1 MNPARPS
8 KGEPGFRVP
17 PGQRQLFLD
26 DTGVAGIENLAR
38 TMHRPSKKG
47 AVIRPDPSLG
57 IPSIQIRM
65 APIWCP
71 EKEIWQIWDCA
82 GEPVELEGTGCCF
95 SAYYESED
103 GLHWSKP
110 DIGLIEYRGS
120 KANNFVPV
128 ILGGRYHR
136 AECIVR
142 DHLDPDPSRRYKTV
156 TPNVFD
162 TGGGGTAVSAEGIH
176 WRDVSHPG
184 ISSSDEW
191 NLALDEAEQLFL
203 HYIKRRGSH
212 GRAVWLTTSR
222 DFSHWSEPE
231 LIFEADDLDQTL
243 GARRI
248 ETRLADATYQP
259 LLGNDPTVYN
269 VDVYHMCPFRYESVY
284 LGLPAMYH
292 AVCPG
297 YRNVNTDGFHV
308 VELACSRDLKTWT
321 RLGSRE
327 AFIEPSRLGSGAYD
341 LTQIMSPAGAVI
353 RGDELWFYYSGLKY
367 RGLMGLPGEERPHL
381 DPDASAICLAVLR
394 RDGFI
399 SLDADRDGGS
409 LLTEGFALAAP
420 RLFVNV
426 DARGGECRVEA
437 LDGGGNPAARSAP
450 IGDDRPCCEV
460 EWEQGGVEHLLGK
473 EVRLRFTMHGAKLY
487 SYWLE
492 AGSPRE

>member
-1 MNPARPS
+1 MKPARPCQ
-8 KGEPGFRVP
+8 GEPGFRVQ

-26 DTGVAGIENLAR
+26 DTGVAGIEDLAR
-38 TMHRPSKKG
+38 TMHRPAKKG
-47 AVIRPDPSLG
+47 AVIRPDPGLG
-57 IPSIQIRM
+57 IPSVQIRM
-65 APIWCP
+65 SPIWCP
-71 EKEIWQIWDCA
+71 EKEVWQIWDCA
-82 GEPVELEGTGCCF
+82 GEPVELEGTGCGF
-95 SAYYESED
+95 SAYYESAD

-110 DIGLIEYRGS
+110 SIGMIEYRGS
-120 KANNFVPV
+120 RANNFVPV
-128 ILGGRYHR
+128 VMGGKYHR

-142 DHLDPDPSRRYKTV
+142 DPVDPDPSRRYKTV

-162 TGGGGTAVSAEGIH
+162 SGGGGSAVSADGIH
-176 WRDVSHPG
+176 WKEVSHPG

-191 NLALDEAEQLFL
+191 NLTFDEAEHLFL

-212 GRAVWLTTSR
+212 GRAVWLTTSG
-222 DFSHWSEPE
+222 DFRHWSEPE

-248 ETRLADATYQP
+248 EARLADPACQP
-259 LLGNDPTVYN
+259 LLGNDPAVYN

-292 AVCPG
+292 AVCPA
-297 YRNVNTDGFHV
+297 YQNVNTDGFHV

-327 AFIEPSRLGSGAYD
+327 AFIEPSLMGCGAYD

-367 RGLMGLPGEERPHL
+367 RGLMGLPGEERTHL

-409 LLTEGFALAAP
+409 VLTEGFALAAP

-450 IGDDRPCCEV
+450 IGDDRTDCEV
-460 EWEQGGVEHLLGK
+460 EWEQGSVEQLLGR
-473 EVRLRFTMHGAKLY
+473 EVRLRFTLRSARLY

-492 AGSPRE
+492 AGPSGE